1 MSSIGGI
8 SGSNGMVMQGM
19 HRPDPAKMAENLFAK
34 LDTRGQGYVEK
45 SDLQSAFDKISSS
58 SDQSSSVDEL
68 FTKIDTNSDGKV
80 TESEFT
86 TTLSKLQEDLDSQF
100 NQMRMQGHGGHGPQ
114 GMGGM
119 PPPPPPQDDTGFT
132 KEELSSQLE
141 QIGSS
146 DTERSSF
153 ISNVVNN
160 FEAADADGDGKVSF
174 KEAMAFDQSQQTST
188 TSESSSLAAST
199 STSSTDSSSE
209 LQVMMKIMQLMH
221 AYAVP
226 GQQDASSLLT
236 VSA

>member
-1 MSSIGGI
+1 MVSSLNSASSI
-8 SGSNGMVMQGM
+8 SQ
-19 HRPDPAKMAENLFAK
+19 LFAK
-34 LDTRGQGYVEK
+34 LDTKSQGYLEK
-45 SDLQSAFDKISSS
+45 SDLVSAFSKIASDSSS
-58 SDQSSSVDEL
+58 SAADDVFAALDS
-68 FTKIDTNSDGKV
+68 NSDGKV

-146 DTERSSF
+146 DTERSRF

-174 KEAMAFDQSQQTST
+174 AEAQAYNADSAT
-188 TSESSSLAAST
+188 AGDAST
-199 STSSTDSSSE
+199 SASGTASANSDA
-209 LQVMMKIMQLMH
+209 QVMFKIMQLMH
-221 AYAVP
+221 AY
-226 GQQDASSLLT
+226 GSFNDNTSSSSLSSLLS